1 MSSILILGASGLLG
15 RTLVDFFKD
24 KNHTIGVL
32 SRNPIHY
39 TEQKIEVH
47 SVDILDYNS
56 LDSVIQKYET
66 IINCTGQITKP
77 INLSLLQNT
86 DGISNIVKSVKKHDK
101 RLIHISS
108 VAVYG
113 EAEYVDEESP
123 LNPQTPYGSFKYFSE
138 YIVKNTLEKYSI
150 LRVSNLF
157 GKHQEKGIVN
167 YLTKSYLNNTP
178 NVHFNNDGSLKRYYL
193 HIKDLSS
200 TISEILEKNINGT
213 YNIIGKECLSI
224 KELVHMFEE
233 ILEYKYYVEYSKD
246 SAIEN
251 IDTIDNS
258 KIKSITDS
266 TYKVDMTRYIEEL
279 KLWSLLKK

>member
-32 SRNPIHY
+32 CRNPIHY
-39 TEQKIEVH
+39 TEPNIDVY
-47 SVDILDYNS
+47 SVDILEYNS
-56 LDSVIQKYET
+56 LDSIIQKYET
-66 IINCTGQITKP
+66 IINCTGQITNP
-77 INLSLLQNT
+77 INLSLLLNT
-86 DGISNIVKSVKKHDK
+86 DGISNIVKAVKKHDK

-113 EAEYVDEESP
+113 EAEYVNEESP
-123 LNPQTPYGSFKYFSE
+123 INPQTPYGSFKYFSE
-138 YIVKNTLEKYSI
+138 YLVRGSLENYSI

-157 GKHQEKGIVN
+157 GKHQEKGIIS

-193 HIKDLSS
+193 HIEDLSS
-200 TISEILEKNINGT
+200 TINQIISKNLNGT
-213 YNIIGKECLSI
+213 YNIIGNECLSI
-224 KELVHMFEE
+224 KELVHMFED

-251 IDTIDNS
+251 IDKIDDF
-258 KIKSITDS
+258 KIHNIT
-266 TYKVDMTRYIEEL
+266 KKALNVDVLEYIKDL
-279 KLWSLLKK
+279 KNEIF

>member
-39 TEQKIEVH
+39 TEPNIEVH
-47 SVDILDYNS
+47 SVDILEYNS
-56 LDSVIQKYET
+56 LDSVIQKYKT
-66 IINCTGQITKP
+66 IINCTGQITNP
-77 INLSLLQNT
+77 INLSLLLNT
-86 DGISNIVKSVKKHDK
+86 DGISNIVKAVKKHDK

-113 EAEYVDEESP
+113 EAEYVNEESHI
-123 LNPQTPYGSFKYFSE
+123 NPQTPYGSFKYFSE
-138 YIVKNTLEKYSI
+138 YIVKSNLKNYSI

-157 GKHQEKGIVN
+157 GKHQEKGIIN

-200 TISEILEKNINGT
+200 IINEIMKINLSGT
-213 YNIIGKECLSI
+213 YNIIGSECLNI
-224 KELVHMFEE
+224 KELVKRFED
-233 ILEYKYYVEYSKD
+233 ILNYKYFVNYSED
-246 SAIEN
+246 LAIEN
-251 IDTIDNS
+251 IDKIDDS
-258 KIKSITDS
+258 KIKSITD
-266 TYKVDMTRYIEEL
+266 TTPKVDMNKYIEEL
-279 KLWSLLKK
+279 KR